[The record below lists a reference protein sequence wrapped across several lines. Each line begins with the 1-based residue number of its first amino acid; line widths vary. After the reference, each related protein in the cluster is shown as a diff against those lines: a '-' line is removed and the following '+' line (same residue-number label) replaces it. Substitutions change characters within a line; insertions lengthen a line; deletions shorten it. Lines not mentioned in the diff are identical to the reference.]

1 MVSGL
6 PHARAG
12 AHRQG
17 MSDIQ
22 IRSIRSLKRDVSGE
36 AADGTLLQTVRRLW
50 PYIWASDRPDLKARV
65 TVAMALLL
73 IAKLATIAVPF
84 TLKWAADALSGQPSA
99 PFDLSVPGWLILA
112 GIAWT
117 VIYGGMRI
125 VMAVTTQA
133 RDGIFA

>member
-36 AADGTLLQTVRRLW
+36 GADGTLLQTVRRLW
-50 PYIWASDRPDLKARV
+50 PYIWPSDRPDLKARV

-73 IAKLATIAVPF
+73 VAKLATIAVPF
-84 TLKWAADALSGQPSA
+84 TFKWATDALTGQPSA
-99 PFDLSVPGWLILA
+99 PFDLPWANWAVIA
-112 GIAWT
+112 GVVWT
-117 VIYGGMRI
+117 I
-125 VMAVTTQA
+125 
-133 RDGIFA
+133 